1 MKFAGWVA
9 ARRRRG
15 GGELGAPGNIVVLGR
30 EKMMGKAS
38 CYSCVYSFWEKGKW
52 IWGLGLGMPYRP
64 VCANHPD
71 APGLMREIPPGGVC
85 RNYRAK
91 LKDLDLADGTVKRI
105 PLAGGLYAYV
115 DAADFESLNK
125 YNWGV
130 RNGYAARSE
139 KGKVILMHRQIM
151 HPPKG
156 MVVDHMDH
164 NRLNDCRSNLRVC
177 TDGENRQNMS
187 RRIGSA
193 SRFKGV
199 YRSMGGR
206 TWYARL
212 GFEGE
217 YFYLGT
223 FKEEIEAAR
232 AYDYRAVEYSG
243 LYAWVNLPE
252 EWSPERRR
260 KVHAKWQR
268 EMRKRNGKKIKAES
282 RDAKARA
289 KAPARK
295 GRKRVARNS
304 KRLKKPSPSRTRRD
318 ARRQPKPARS
328 STRRKAHR

>member
-1 MKFAGWVA
+1 MIKPSCHTCVFAWWD
-9 ARRRRG
+9 RG
-15 GGELGAPGNIVVLGR
+15 QWL
-30 EKMMGKAS
+30 AS
-38 CYSCVYSFWEKGKW
+38 LSSVFAS
-52 IWGLGLGMPYRP
+52 RP

-71 APGLMREIPPGGVC
+71 TPGLMREIPPGEVC

-91 LKDLDLADGTVKRI
+91 PKDPDLADGAVKRI

-151 HPPKG
+151 QPPDN
-156 MVVDHMDH
+156 MVVDHMDR
-164 NRLNDCRSNLRVC
+164 NRLNNCRSNLRVC

-232 AYDYRAVEYSG
+232 ACDYRAVECGG
-243 LYAWVNLPE
+243 LHAWVNLPE
-252 EWSPERRR
+252 EWPPERRR
-260 KVHAKWQR
+260 KVHARWQR
-268 EMRKRNGKKIKAES
+268 QLRRRNGKKN
-282 RDAKARA
+282 RA
-289 KAPARK
+289 KGDGAKTRAKTPARK
-295 GRKRVARNS
+295 GRKRVTRNL
-304 KRLKKPSPSRTRRD
+304 KRLKKLLPSRARH
-318 ARRQPKPARS
+318 AVRRQPKPARGS
-328 STRRKAHR
+328 AQRKARR